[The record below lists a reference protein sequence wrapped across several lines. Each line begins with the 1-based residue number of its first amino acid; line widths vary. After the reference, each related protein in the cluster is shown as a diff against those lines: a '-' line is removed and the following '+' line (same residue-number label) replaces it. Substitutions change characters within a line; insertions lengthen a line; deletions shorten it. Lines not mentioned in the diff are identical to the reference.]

1 MDPCD
6 VLDQYR
12 LLERIS
18 SNDVGAVW
26 KAVDTE
32 SGQTVVLKIPSTS
45 AESDLV
51 FFERFRRE
59 EALGQRLDHQNI
71 VKVLRPRAKSREYI
85 AMELAPGRTLRALLE
100 PGRAWETGRALDLV
114 RQLCEAVAYLH
125 ERGVVHRDLKP
136 ENIVVDEQGGIKIID
151 LGIALDRSARRITWG
166 RLSHRVGT
174 PDYMAPEQIA
184 GRRGDAR
191 SDVYAIATILFELLT
206 GHLPFVADGALAMMH
221 AKAHEEGKR
230 PSYFRPDIDPGLEAV
245 LVRALH
251 RRPAD
256 RQGSVAELIA
266 DLRDPA
272 HALAR
277 EANGGASLS
286 APGPQR
292 AVIVVGV
299 VVLFALSSLI
309 WLSAR

>member
-1 MDPCD
+1 MEPGD
-6 VLDQYR
+6 VVDQYR

-18 SNDVGAVW
+18 SNDVGSVW
-26 KAVDTE
+26 RAIDTE
-32 SGQTVVLKIPSTS
+32 SGQTVALKIPARS

-59 EALGQRLDHQNI
+59 EALGQRLDHASI

-85 AMELAPGRTLRALLE
+85 AMELAPGTTLRALLD
-100 PGRAWETGRALDLV
+100 PGRAWETARALELV
-114 RQLCEAVAYLH
+114 RQLCDAVEYLH
-125 ERGVVHRDLKP
+125 EHGVVHRDLKP
-136 ENIVVDEQGGIKIID
+136 ENIVVDEHGGIKIID
-151 LGIALDRSARRITWG
+151 LGIALDRSARRLTWG

-206 GHLPFVADGALAMMH
+206 GHLPFGADGALAMMH
-221 AKAHEEGKR
+221 AKASEEPRR
-230 PSYFRPDIDPGLEAV
+230 PSFFRRDIDRGLEAV

-256 RQGSVAELIA
+256 RQGSLAELIA

-272 HALAR
+272 HALALD
-277 EANGGASLS
+277 ANGRGSVGAT
-286 APGPQR
+286 APQR
-292 AVIVVGV
+292 AFIVVGV

-309 WLSAR
+309 WLSSR